1 MSGMR
6 ERGGRAT
13 AAARTAAMATTAMAT
28 TATTTTAVPV
38 LISLSSFGAAEV
50 MRHGQRWF
58 AALAARAGADG
69 IEVRG
74 ELLRDGE
81 AELPALADAA
91 AALQR
96 VYSSPEGLWRD
107 DGALDRDA
115 LERAL
120 AAAALLRAPRLKMS
134 IGGFGAAASAATLP
148 ALRDRLADAPCEL
161 VIENDQTPSA
171 GTLDALVSFFDAAQA
186 SGLSLGMT
194 FDVGNWHWQ
203 GECPLQAA
211 RALGERVHYV
221 HCKGVQRTPR
231 RWIAVPL
238 AESAAPWRAVL
249 RALPRGVPWAI
260 EYPLAGDDLLA
271 VTREQIA
278 LLRGVAAG
286 LRTARAEPL
295 LEVVR

>member
-13 AAARTAAMATTAMAT
+13 ATARTAATATA
-28 TATTTTAVPV
+28 ATTTTAVPV

-58 AALAARAGADG
+58 AGLAARAGADG

-74 ELLRDGE
+74 ELLRDAE
-81 AELPALADAA
+81 TELPALAETA

-120 AAAALLRAPRLKMS
+120 AATALLRAPRLKMS
-134 IGGFGAAASAATLP
+134 IGGFGAASAATLP

-211 RALGERVHYV
+211 RALAGRVHYV
-221 HCKGVQRTPR
+221 HCKGVKRTPR

-249 RALPRGVPWAI
+249 RALPCGVPWAI

-271 VTREQIA
+271 VTRDQIA
-278 LLRGVAAG
+278 LLRGIAAG
-286 LRTARAEPL
+286 LRTARAEPV